1 VASSHFRPHSV
12 CWDIT
17 EKTHS
22 EGLVTVLEPLQ
33 LGPEDEEVYRALLAA
48 PGSPTG
54 PLARAAGCSVAHAR
68 AALARLAD
76 MRLVQ
81 RRPGRPVTFVPAPP
95 DVAIASLVNELQSNL
110 DQARLAIPD
119 LLVQYQRGRASAE
132 PGGLVEVLTGPQI
145 GHRRFLEIQSTAT
158 EELLILDKPTDNP
171 IGVDFGG
178 EAPMLRRGVRCRG
191 IYESSLLEVPG
202 RLRYLRRLASLGE
215 QARVAPRLPM
225 RMVICDR
232 RLAMLPLA
240 PPTATGSAGGESVAL
255 VNPSSLL
262 DALIELFEDYWQRSH
277 PMWSRR
283 GGGAQG
289 LSPAEHEMLQ
299 LLGTGLKDEAIA
311 RQLGVSMRTARRR
324 ISALL
329 TRLDSSSRFQA
340 GAEAARRGLV

>member
-1 VASSHFRPHSV
+1 
-12 CWDIT
+12 
-17 EKTHS
+17 
-22 EGLVTVLEPLQ
+22 
-33 LGPEDEEVYRALLAA
+33 VYRALLAT
-48 PGSPTG
+48 PGSAAG
-54 PLARAAGCSVAHAR
+54 PLARAAGCSVAYAR
-68 AALARLAD
+68 AALTRLAE

-95 DVAIASLVNELQSNL
+95 DVAIASLVNELHSGL

-119 LLVQYQRGRASAE
+119 LLAEYQRGRASAE

-158 EELLILDKPTDNP
+158 EELLILDKPTDHP
-171 IGVDFGG
+171 IGGVDFGG

-215 QARVAPRLPM
+215 QARVSPRLPM

-240 PPTATGSAGGESVAL
+240 PPAATAPAGESVAL

-262 DALIELFEDYWQRSH
+262 DALIEMFEDYWRRSH
-277 PMWSRR
+277 PMWARR
-283 GGGAQG
+283 GGDGVKG
-289 LSPAEHEMLQ
+289 LSPAEHETLQ

-324 ISALL
+324 ISTLL
-329 TRLDSSSRFQA
+329 TRLDASSRFQA
-340 GAEAARRGLV
+340 GAEAVRRGLV

>member
-1 VASSHFRPHSV
+1 
-12 CWDIT
+12 
-17 EKTHS
+17 
-22 EGLVTVLEPLQ
+22 VLEPLH

-48 PGSPTG
+48 PGSAAG

-68 AALARLAD
+68 AALARLAE

-95 DVAIASLVNELQSNL
+95 DVAIASLVNELHSSL

-119 LLVQYQRGRASAE
+119 LLTEYQRGRASAE

-158 EELLILDKPTDNP
+158 EELLILDKPSANP
-171 IGVDFGG
+171 IGGVDFGG

-215 QARVAPRLPM
+215 QARVSPRLPM

-240 PPTATGSAGGESVAL
+240 ATAPAGESVAL
-255 VNPSSLL
+255 VKPSGLL
-262 DALIELFEDYWQRSH
+262 DALIEMFEDYWQRSH

-283 GGGAQG
+283 GHEGI
-289 LSPAEHEMLQ
+289 SPAEHETLQ

-329 TRLDSSSRFQA
+329 TRLDASSRFQA
-340 GAEAARRGLV
+340 GAEAVRRGLV

>member
-1 VASSHFRPHSV
+1 
-12 CWDIT
+12 
-17 EKTHS
+17 
-22 EGLVTVLEPLQ
+22 VLEPLQ
-33 LGPEDEEVYRALLAA
+33 LGPADEAVYRALLAM
-48 PGSPTG
+48 PGAATG

-76 MRLVQ
+76 LRLVQ
-81 RRPGRPVTFVPAPP
+81 RRPGRPVTFLAAPP
-95 DVAIASLVNELQSNL
+95 DVAIAALVNELQSNL

-119 LLVQYQRGRASAE
+119 LLGEYQRGRATAE

-158 EELLILDKPTDNP
+158 DELLILDKVTDNV
-171 IGVDFGG
+171 IGGVDFGG

-191 IYESSLLEVPG
+191 IYESALLEVPG
-202 RLRYLRRLASLGE
+202 RLRYLRRLTSLGE
-215 QARVAPRLPM
+215 QARVSPRLPM
-225 RMVICDR
+225 RMIICDR

-240 PPTATGSAGGESVAL
+240 PPAASGPGGESVAL

-277 PMWSRR
+277 PMWAHR
-283 GGGAQG
+283 GAQG
-289 LSPAEHEMLQ
+289 LSPAEHETLQ

-329 TRLDSSSRFQA
+329 TRLDAASRFQA